1 MKFRVS
7 CLAAAVGAAV
17 SVMAQGVWAQETVG
31 QTVVVSATRVDMQD
45 QDAPYA
51 SEVHTREDIERSG
64 VSSLYEY
71 LAQQT
76 SLQVTPSYGNRYT
89 PQISMRGYGNANGHQ
104 NVVISVDG
112 RRLNNI
118 DMAPQLIGS
127 ISLVDVERIEITKGS
142 GSVLYGDGATAG
154 TIQIYTK
161 AREGVS
167 LDAYAG
173 NYGARGAV
181 ASAGIVRDRFDLSA
195 TLDHSRFGGF
205 SDKDPSGH
213 RDQSEA
219 NTWRFAAGGKP
230 VDALRLDFEAG
241 ASRIDTR
248 YPSSLSLTQFQT
260 DPGMNKGGDYTRQT
274 LDTDH
279 WSVGADYA
287 LNPEWRLS
295 ARHHDEDKT
304 SEYPV
309 WASKYRYSY
318 MADELALQ
326 FSRGGLA
333 LNAGMQRFDGERSE
347 SDSVTKKENLGW
359 YVQGQYA
366 LEALTLSGGIR
377 RERVEYAYKPDAGNA
392 LEADERL
399 TSWEVGANY
408 RIDPA
413 LSIFATYSDAFL
425 TPDIDRFFNSE
436 YDPLTYDFIG
446 KRFNGFIEPAEARTV
461 TVGLNHLTDRN
472 RLKLSVFHSRLKNE
486 IFYYKISDWE
496 GKNTNIDKSHKYGVE
511 VQDSLQITP
520 NVTGLVNYAW
530 TRAIIDREADG
541 GGAYDG
547 KELPG
552 VSRHSLVAG
561 LNIRVTESGSLNLSH
576 TWRSKAWAA
585 DDFDN
590 DNMQKQRAY
599 QSTDVA
605 YRHRLTKDA
614 EVYAGVSNL
623 FDRENGLWV
632 RDDAIYP
639 IDFERTWK
647 VGARVTF

>member
-7 CLAAAVGAAV
+7 CLAAAVCAAFA
-17 SVMAQGVWAQETVG
+17 VMAQGAWAQETVG
-31 QTVVVSATRVDMQD
+31 QVVVVSATRVDMQD

-51 SEVHTREDIERSG
+51 SEVHTREAIERSG
-64 VSSLYEY
+64 VGSLYEY

-76 SLQVTPSYGNRYT
+76 SLQVTPSFGNRYT

-127 ISLVDVERIEITKGS
+127 ISLADIERIEITKGS
-142 GSVLYGDGATAG
+142 GAVLYGDGATAG

-161 AREGVS
+161 ARDGAS

-173 NYGARGAV
+173 NYGARGGV
-181 ASAGIVRDRFDLSA
+181 ASAGLVRERFDLSA

-219 NTWRFAAGGKP
+219 NTWRVAAGGKP
-230 VDALRLDFEAG
+230 VDALRMDFEAG

-248 YPSSLSLTQFQT
+248 YPSSLSLAQFQA
-260 DPGMNKGGDYTRQT
+260 DPGMNKGRDYTRQK

-304 SEYPV
+304 SKYPV
-309 WASKYRYSY
+309 SGWTSDYRYLS
-318 MADELALQ
+318 DELALQ

-333 LNAGMQRFDGERSE
+333 VNAGVQRFDGERSQ
-347 SDSVTKKENLGW
+347 SDSVTTKENLGW
-359 YVQGQYA
+359 HVQGQYA
-366 LEALTLSGGIR
+366 FEALTLSGGVR
-377 RERVEYAYKPDAGNA
+377 RERVEYAYKPVAGNA
-392 LEADERL
+392 LDADERL

-408 RIDPA
+408 RLDPA
-413 LSIFATYSDAFL
+413 LSVFATYSDAFL
-425 TPDIDRFFNSE
+425 MPDIDRFFST
-436 YDPLTYDFIG
+436 DWATYEVI
-446 KRFNGFIEPAEARTV
+446 FNGFIEPAEARTV
-461 TVGLNHLTDRN
+461 TVGVNHLTDRN
-472 RLKLSVFHSRLKNE
+472 RLKLSVFHARLKNE
-486 IFYYKISDWE
+486 IYLEPISYM
-496 GKNTNIDKSHKYGVE
+496 NTNIDKSHKYGVE

-561 LNIRVTESGSLNLSH
+561 LNIRVTDRGNLNLSH
-576 TWRSKAWAA
+576 TWRSEAWAA

-590 DNMQKQRAY
+590 DNLQKQRAY

-605 YRHRLTKDA
+605 YRHRVTKDVEA
-614 EVYAGVSNL
+614 YAAVSNL

-647 VGARVTF
+647 VGARLTF

>member
-127 ISLVDVERIEITKGS
+127 ISLADVERIEITKGS

-161 AREGVS
+161 ARDGAS

-260 DPGMNKGGDYTRQT
+260 DPGMNKGRNYTRQK

-279 WSVGADYA
+279 WSLGADYA

-295 ARHHDEDKT
+295 AQHHDEDKM
-304 SEYPV
+304 SKYPV
-309 WASKYRYSY
+309 SGWTSDYRYLS
-318 MADELALQ
+318 DEIALQ

-333 LNAGMQRFDGERSE
+333 LNAGVHRFDGERSQ
-347 SDSVTKKENLGW
+347 SDSVTTKENLGW

-366 LEALTLSGGIR
+366 LDALTLSGGVR
-377 RERVEYAYKPDAGNA
+377 RERVEYAYKPDAGKS
-392 LEADERL
+392 LDADDSL

-413 LSIFATYSDAFL
+413 LSVFATYSDAFL
-425 TPDIDRFFNSE
+425 TPDIDRFFST
-436 YDPLTYDFIG
+436 DWDTYEVI
-446 KRFNGFIEPAEARTV
+446 FNGFIEPAQARTV

-472 RLKLSVFHSRLKNE
+472 RLKLSVFHARLENE
-486 IFYYKISDWE
+486 IYLEPISYM
-496 GKNTNIDKSHKYGVE
+496 NTNIDKSHKYGVE

-561 LNIRVTESGSLNLSH
+561 FNVRVTDRGNLNLSH

-590 DNMQKQRAY
+590 NNAQKQRAY

-605 YRHRLTKDA
+605 YRHRVTEDA
-614 EVYAGVSNL
+614 EFYAAVSNL

-647 VGARVTF
+647 VGARLTF

>member
-1 MKFRVS
+1 MKSRVS
-7 CLAAAVGAAV
+7 CLAAAAGAALAV
-17 SVMAQGVWAQETVG
+17 IAQVAWAQETVG
-31 QTVVVSATRVDMQD
+31 QAVVVSATRVDMPD

-64 VSSLYEY
+64 ASSLYEY

-118 DMAPQLIGS
+118 DMVPQLIGAV
-127 ISLVDVERIEITKGS
+127 SLADIERIEITKGS

-154 TIQIYTK
+154 TIQIYTR
-161 AREGVS
+161 ARDGAS

-173 NYGARGAV
+173 NYGARGGV
-181 ASAGIVRDRFDLSA
+181 ASAGLVRERFDLSA

-205 SDKDPSGH
+205 SERDPSAH

-219 NTWRFAAGGKP
+219 NTWRVTAGGKP

-248 YPSSLSLTQFQT
+248 YPNSLTLARFQA
-260 DPGMNKGGDYTRQT
+260 DPAINTGRNYTREK
-274 LDTDH
+274 LDSDH
-279 WSVGADYA
+279 WSLGADYA
-287 LNPEWRLS
+287 LSPDWRLT

-304 SEYPV
+304 SKYPV
-309 WASKYRYSY
+309 SGWTSDYRYVS
-318 MADELALQ
+318 DDIALQ

-333 LNAGMQRFDGERSE
+333 LNVGVQRFDGERSE
-347 SDSVTKKENLGW
+347 SDSVTTKDNLGL

-366 LEALTLSGGIR
+366 LDALTLSGGVR
-377 RERVEYAYKPDAGNA
+377 RERVEYAYKPEAGAA
-392 LEADERL
+392 LGADERL

-413 LSIFATYSDAFL
+413 LSVFATYSDAFL
-425 TPDIDRFFNSE
+425 MPDIDRFFSTD
-436 YDPLTYDFIG
+436 YDPITYEVIG
-446 KRFNGFIEPAEARTV
+446 KRFNGFIEPTDARTI

-472 RLKLSVFHSRLKNE
+472 RLKLSVFHAWLENE
-486 IFYYKISDWE
+486 IYLEPISYM
-496 GKNTNIDKSHKYGVE
+496 NTNIDKSHKYGVE

-541 GGAYDG
+541 GGAYEG

-561 LNIRVTESGSLNLSH
+561 LNIRLTDRGNLNLSH
-576 TWRSKAWAA
+576 TWRSEAWAA

-590 DNMQKQRAY
+590 NNAQKQRAY

-605 YRHRLTKDA
+605 YRHQLTKDVQLYVA
-614 EVYAGVSNL
+614 VNNL
-623 FDRENGLWV
+623 LDRENGLWV

>member
-127 ISLVDVERIEITKGS
+127 ISVADVERIEITKGS

-230 VDALRLDFEAG
+230 IDALRLDFEAG

-260 DPGMNKGGDYTRQT
+260 DPGMNKGRNYTRQK

-279 WSVGADYA
+279 WSLGADYA

-295 ARHHDEDKT
+295 AQHHDEDKM
-304 SEYPV
+304 SKYPV
-309 WASKYRYSY
+309 SGWTSDYRYLS
-318 MADELALQ
+318 DEIALQ

-333 LNAGMQRFDGERSE
+333 LNAGVHRFDGERSQ
-347 SDSVTKKENLGW
+347 SDSVTTKENLGW

-366 LEALTLSGGIR
+366 LDALTLSGGVR
-377 RERVEYAYKPDAGNA
+377 RERVEYAYKPDAGKS
-392 LEADERL
+392 LDADDSL

-413 LSIFATYSDAFL
+413 LSVFATYSDAFL
-425 TPDIDRFFNSE
+425 TPDIDRFFST
-436 YDPLTYDFIG
+436 DWDTYEVI
-446 KRFNGFIEPAEARTV
+446 FNGFIEPAQARTV

-472 RLKLSVFHSRLKNE
+472 RLKLSVFHARLENE
-486 IFYYKISDWE
+486 IYLEPISYM
-496 GKNTNIDKSHKYGVE
+496 NTNIDKSHKYGVE

-561 LNIRVTESGSLNLSH
+561 FNVRVTDKGNLNLSH

-605 YRHRLTKDA
+605 YRHRLTKEA
-614 EVYAGVSNL
+614 EVYAAVTNF

>member
-127 ISLVDVERIEITKGS
+127 ISVADVERIEITKGS

-260 DPGMNKGGDYTRQT
+260 DPGMNKGRDHTRQK

-295 ARHHDEDKT
+295 AQHHDEDKM
-304 SEYPV
+304 SKYPV
-309 WASKYRYSY
+309 SGWTSDYRYLS
-318 MADELALQ
+318 DEIALQ

-333 LNAGMQRFDGERSE
+333 LNAGVHRFDGERSQ
-347 SDSVTKKENLGW
+347 SDSVTTKENLGW

-366 LEALTLSGGIR
+366 LDALTLSGGVR
-377 RERVEYAYKPDAGNA
+377 RERVEYAYKPDAGKS
-392 LEADERL
+392 LDADDSL

-413 LSIFATYSDAFL
+413 LSVFATYSDAFL
-425 TPDIDRFFNSE
+425 TPDIDRFFST
-436 YDPLTYDFIG
+436 DWDTYEVI
-446 KRFNGFIEPAEARTV
+446 FNGFIEPAQARTV

-472 RLKLSVFHSRLKNE
+472 RLKLSVFHARLENE
-486 IFYYKISDWE
+486 IYLEPISYM
-496 GKNTNIDKSHKYGVE
+496 NTNIDKSHKYGVE

-561 LNIRVTESGSLNLSH
+561 FNVRVTDKGNLNLSH

-605 YRHRLTKDA
+605 YRHRLTKEA
-614 EVYAGVSNL
+614 EVYAAVTNF

>member
-127 ISLVDVERIEITKGS
+127 ISLADVERIEITKGS

-260 DPGMNKGGDYTRQT
+260 DPGMNKGRDYTRQK

-295 ARHHDEDKT
+295 AQHHDEDKM
-304 SEYPV
+304 SKYPV
-309 WASKYRYSY
+309 SGWTSDYRYLS
-318 MADELALQ
+318 DEIALQ

-333 LNAGMQRFDGERSE
+333 LNAGVHRFDGERSQ
-347 SDSVTKKENLGW
+347 SDSVTTKENLGW

-366 LEALTLSGGIR
+366 LDALTLSGGVR
-377 RERVEYAYKPDAGNA
+377 RERVEYAYKPDAGKS
-392 LEADERL
+392 LDADDSL

-413 LSIFATYSDAFL
+413 LSVFATYSDAFL
-425 TPDIDRFFNSE
+425 TPDIDRFFST
-436 YDPLTYDFIG
+436 DWDTYEVI
-446 KRFNGFIEPAEARTV
+446 FNGFIEPAQARTV

-472 RLKLSVFHSRLKNE
+472 RLKLSVFHARLENE
-486 IFYYKISDWE
+486 IYLEPISYM
-496 GKNTNIDKSHKYGVE
+496 NTNIDKSHKYGVE

-561 LNIRVTESGSLNLSH
+561 FNVRVTDKGNLNLSH

-605 YRHRLTKDA
+605 YRHRLTKEA
-614 EVYAGVSNL
+614 EVYAAVTNF

>member
-1 MKFRVS
+1 MKVRVS

-127 ISLVDVERIEITKGS
+127 ISLADVERIEITKGS

-161 AREGVS
+161 ARDGAS

-230 VDALRLDFEAG
+230 VDAMRLDFEAG

-260 DPGMNKGGDYTRQT
+260 DPGMNKGRNYTRQK

-279 WSVGADYA
+279 WSLGADYA

-295 ARHHDEDKT
+295 AQHHDEDKM
-304 SEYPV
+304 SKYPV
-309 WASKYRYSY
+309 SGWTSDYRYLS
-318 MADELALQ
+318 DEIALQ

-333 LNAGMQRFDGERSE
+333 LNAGVHRFDGERSQ
-347 SDSVTKKENLGW
+347 SDSVTTKENLGW

-366 LEALTLSGGIR
+366 LDALTLSGGVR
-377 RERVEYAYKPDAGNA
+377 RERVEYAYKPDAGKS
-392 LEADERL
+392 LDADDSL

-413 LSIFATYSDAFL
+413 LSVFATYSDAFL
-425 TPDIDRFFNSE
+425 TPDIDRFFST
-436 YDPLTYDFIG
+436 DWDTYEVI
-446 KRFNGFIEPAEARTV
+446 FNGFIEPAQARTV

-472 RLKLSVFHSRLKNE
+472 RLKLSVFHARLENE
-486 IFYYKISDWE
+486 IYLEPISYM
-496 GKNTNIDKSHKYGVE
+496 NTNIDKSHKYGVE

-561 LNIRVTESGSLNLSH
+561 FNVRVTDRGNLNLSH

-590 DNMQKQRAY
+590 NNAQKQRAY

-605 YRHRLTKDA
+605 YRHRVAKDV
-614 EVYAGVSNL
+614 ELYAAVSNL

-647 VGARVTF
+647 VGARLTF

>member
-1 MKFRVS
+1 MKFRNS
-7 CLAAAVGAAV
+7 CLAAAVGAV
-17 SVMAQGVWAQETVG
+17 FSVAAQGAWAQETVG
-31 QTVVVSATRVDMQD
+31 QAVIVSATRIDMQD

-51 SEVHTREDIERSG
+51 SEVHTRADIERSG
-64 VSSLYEY
+64 ARSLYDY

-76 SLQVTPSYGNRYT
+76 SLQVSPNYGSRYT
-89 PQISMRGYGNANGHQ
+89 PEISMRGYGSTNGHQ

-127 ISLVDVERIEITKGS
+127 ISLADIDRIEITKGS

-173 NYGARGAV
+173 NYGTRGSV
-181 ASAGIVRDRFDLSA
+181 VSAGVVRERFDLSA
-195 TLDHSRFGGF
+195 TVDHSRFGGF
-205 SDKDPSGH
+205 SDKDPSAH

-219 NTWRFAAGGKP
+219 NTWRLAAGAKP

-241 ASRIDTR
+241 GSRIDTR
-248 YPSSLSLTQFQT
+248 YPSSLSLAQFQA
-260 DPGMNKGGDYTRQT
+260 DPGMNKGRNYTRQK
-274 LDTDH
+274 LDSDH
-279 WSVGADYA
+279 WSLGAEYA

-295 ARHHDEDKT
+295 ATHHDEDKT
-304 SEYPV
+304 SKYPV
-309 WASKYRYSY
+309 SGWTSDYRYLS
-318 MADELALQ
+318 DEIALQ
-326 FSRGGLA
+326 FSRGRVTV
-333 LNAGMQRFDGERSE
+333 NAGVQRFDGERSQ
-347 SDSVTKKENLGW
+347 SDSVTTKENLGW
-359 YVQGQYA
+359 YVQGHYA
-366 LEALTLSGGIR
+366 LEALTLSGGVR
-377 RERVEYAYKPDAGNA
+377 RERVEYAYKPDAGKSLNA
-392 LEADERL
+392 DDSL

-413 LSIFATYSDAFL
+413 LSVFATYSDAFL
-425 TPDIDRFFNSE
+425 TPDIDRFFSTDRN
-436 YDPLTYDFIG
+436 TYEVI
-446 KRFNGFIEPAEARTV
+446 FNGFIEPAQARTV

-472 RLKLSVFHSRLKNE
+472 RLKLSVFHARLENE
-486 IFYYKISDWE
+486 IYLEPISYM
-496 GKNTNIDKSHKYGVE
+496 NTNIDKSHKYGVE
-511 VQDSLQITP
+511 VQDSLQITS

-552 VSRHSLVAG
+552 VSRHSVVAG
-561 LNIRVTESGSLNLSH
+561 LNVRVTERGNLSLSH
-576 TWRSKAWAA
+576 TWRSTAWAA

-590 DNMQKQRAY
+590 NNAQKQRAY

-605 YRHRLTKDA
+605 YRHRVAKDV
-614 EVYAGVSNL
+614 ELYAAVSNL

-647 VGARVTF
+647 VGARLTF

>member
-127 ISLVDVERIEITKGS
+127 ISVADVERIEITKGS

-161 AREGVS
+161 ARDGAS

-248 YPSSLSLTQFQT
+248 YPSSLSLTQFRT
-260 DPGMNKGGDYTRQT
+260 DPGMNKGGNYTRQT

-295 ARHHDEDKT
+295 AQHHDEDKM
-304 SEYPV
+304 SKYPV
-309 WASKYRYSY
+309 SGWTSDYRYLS
-318 MADELALQ
+318 DEIALQ

-333 LNAGMQRFDGERSE
+333 LNAGVHRFDGERSQ
-347 SDSVTKKENLGW
+347 SDSVTTKENLGW

-366 LEALTLSGGIR
+366 LDALTLSGGVR
-377 RERVEYAYKPDAGNA
+377 RERVEYAYKPDAGKS
-392 LEADERL
+392 LDADDSL

-413 LSIFATYSDAFL
+413 LSVFATYSDAFL
-425 TPDIDRFFNSE
+425 TPDIDRFFST
-436 YDPLTYDFIG
+436 DWDTYEVI
-446 KRFNGFIEPAEARTV
+446 FNGFIEPAQARTV

-472 RLKLSVFHSRLKNE
+472 RLKLSVFHSRLENE
-486 IFYYKISDWE
+486 IFYYKISAWE

-561 LNIRVTESGSLNLSH
+561 FNVRVTDKGNLNLSH

-605 YRHRLTKDA
+605 YRHRVTKDA
-614 EVYAGVSNL
+614 ELYAAVSNL

-647 VGARVTF
+647 VGARLTF

>member
-118 DMAPQLIGS
+118 DMASQLIGS

-260 DPGMNKGGDYTRQT
+260 DPGMNKGRDYTRQK

-295 ARHHDEDKT
+295 AQHHDEDKM
-304 SEYPV
+304 SKYPV
-309 WASKYRYSY
+309 SGWTSDYRYLS
-318 MADELALQ
+318 DEIALQ

-333 LNAGMQRFDGERSE
+333 LNAGVHRFDGERSQ
-347 SDSVTKKENLGW
+347 SDSVTTKENLGW

-366 LEALTLSGGIR
+366 LDALTLSGGVR
-377 RERVEYAYKPDAGNA
+377 RERVEYAYKPDAGKS
-392 LEADERL
+392 LDADDSL

-413 LSIFATYSDAFL
+413 LSVFATYSDAFL
-425 TPDIDRFFNSE
+425 TPDIDRFFST
-436 YDPLTYDFIG
+436 DWDTYEVI
-446 KRFNGFIEPAEARTV
+446 FNGFIEPAQARTV

-472 RLKLSVFHSRLKNE
+472 RLKLSVFHARLENE
-486 IFYYKISDWE
+486 IYLEPISYM
-496 GKNTNIDKSHKYGVE
+496 NTNIDKSHKYGVE

-561 LNIRVTESGSLNLSH
+561 FNVRVTDKGNLNLSH

-585 DDFDN
+585 EDFDN

-605 YRHRLTKDA
+605 YRHRLTKEA
-614 EVYAGVSNL
+614 EVYAAVTNF

>member
-1 MKFRVS
+1 MKCRLS
-7 CLAAAVGAAV
+7 CLAAAVGAAI
-17 SVMAQGVWAQETVG
+17 SVIAQGAWAQETVG
-31 QTVVVSATRVDMQD
+31 QAVVVSATRIDMQD

-51 SEVHTREDIERSG
+51 SEVHSREDIERSG
-64 VSSLYEY
+64 SRSLYDY

-89 PQISMRGYGNANGHQ
+89 PKISMRGYGNENGHQ

-127 ISLVDVERIEITKGS
+127 ISLADVERIEITKGS

-161 AREGVS
+161 ARDGVS
-167 LDAYAG
+167 VDAYAG
-173 NYGARGAV
+173 NYGARGAI
-181 ASAGIVRDRFDLSA
+181 ASAGVVRDRFDLSA

-248 YPSSLSLTQFQT
+248 YPSSLSLDQFRT
-260 DPGMNKGGDYTRQT
+260 DPGMNNGDDYDRQK

-279 WSVGADYA
+279 WSLGAGYA
-287 LNPEWRLS
+287 LSPEWRLS

-304 SEYPV
+304 SKYLS
-309 WASKYRYSY
+309 WGSAFDYRYLS
-318 MADELALQ
+318 DELALQ

-333 LNAGMQRFDGERSE
+333 VNAGVQRFDGERSQ
-347 SDSVTKKENLGW
+347 SDSVTTKENLGW

-366 LEALTLSGGIR
+366 LDALTLSGGVR
-377 RERVEYAYKPDAGNA
+377 RERVEYAYRPDAGNT

-408 RIDPA
+408 RLDPA
-413 LSIFATYSDAFL
+413 LSVFATYSDAFL
-425 TPDIDRFFNSE
+425 APDIDRFFKW
-436 YDPLTYDFIG
+436 G
-446 KRFNGFIEPAEARTV
+446 GAFNTFIEPAEARTL

-472 RLKLSVFHSRLKNE
+472 RLKVSVFHARLENE
-486 IFYYKISDWE
+486 IYLEPISYT
-496 GKNTNIDKSHKYGVE
+496 NTNIDKSHKYGVE
-511 VQDSLQITP
+511 VQDSLQITS

-547 KELPG
+547 KDLPG

-561 LNIRVTESGSLNLSH
+561 LNFRVAENGALNLSH
-576 TWRSKAWAA
+576 TWRSKAYA
-585 DDFDN
+585 DADFDN
-590 DNMQKQRAY
+590 MNAQKQRAY
-599 QSTDVA
+599 QSTELA
-605 YRHRLTKDA
+605 YRHQLTKAA
-614 EVYAGVSNL
+614 EVYGAVSNL
-623 FDRENGLWV
+623 FDRENGLFLESWGGNYV
-632 RDDAIYP
+632 YP

-647 VGARVTF
+647 VGARLTF

>member
-127 ISLVDVERIEITKGS
+127 ISLAHVERIEITKGS

-260 DPGMNKGGDYTRQT
+260 DPGMNKGRDYTRRK

-295 ARHHDEDKT
+295 AQHHDEDKM
-304 SEYPV
+304 SKYPV
-309 WASKYRYSY
+309 SGWTSDYRYLS
-318 MADELALQ
+318 DEIALQ

-333 LNAGMQRFDGERSE
+333 LNAGVHRFDGERSQ
-347 SDSVTKKENLGW
+347 SDSVTTKENLGW

-366 LEALTLSGGIR
+366 LDALTLSGGVR
-377 RERVEYAYKPDAGNA
+377 RERVEYAYKPDAGKS
-392 LEADERL
+392 LDADDSL

-413 LSIFATYSDAFL
+413 LSVFATYSDAFL
-425 TPDIDRFFNSE
+425 TPDIDRFFST
-436 YDPLTYDFIG
+436 DWFSGVTS
-446 KRFNGFIEPAEARTV
+446 FNGFIEPAEARTV

-472 RLKLSVFHSRLKNE
+472 RLKLSVFHARLENE
-486 IFYYKISDWE
+486 IYLEPISYM
-496 GKNTNIDKSHKYGVE
+496 NTNIDKSHKYGVE

-561 LNIRVTESGSLNLSH
+561 FNVRVTDKGNLNLSH

-605 YRHRLTKDA
+605 YRRRLTKEA
-614 EVYAGVSNL
+614 EVYAAVTNL

>member
-127 ISLVDVERIEITKGS
+127 ISVADVERIEITKGS

-260 DPGMNKGGDYTRQT
+260 DPGMNKGRDYTRQK

-295 ARHHDEDKT
+295 AQHHDEDKM
-304 SEYPV
+304 SKYPV
-309 WASKYRYSY
+309 SGWTSDYRYLS
-318 MADELALQ
+318 DEIALQ

-333 LNAGMQRFDGERSE
+333 LNAGVHRFDGERSQ
-347 SDSVTKKENLGW
+347 SDSVTTKENLGW

-366 LEALTLSGGIR
+366 LDALTLSGGVR
-377 RERVEYAYKPDAGNA
+377 RERVEYAYKPDAGKS
-392 LEADERL
+392 LDADDSL

-413 LSIFATYSDAFL
+413 LSVFAT
-425 TPDIDRFFNSE
+425 
-436 YDPLTYDFIG
+436 
-446 KRFNGFIEPAEARTV
+446 
-461 TVGLNHLTDRN
+461 
-472 RLKLSVFHSRLKNE
+472 
-486 IFYYKISDWE
+486 
-496 GKNTNIDKSHKYGVE
+496 
-511 VQDSLQITP
+511 
-520 NVTGLVNYAW
+520 
-530 TRAIIDREADG
+530 
-541 GGAYDG
+541 
-547 KELPG
+547 
-552 VSRHSLVAG
+552 
-561 LNIRVTESGSLNLSH
+561 
-576 TWRSKAWAA
+576 
-585 DDFDN
+585 
-590 DNMQKQRAY
+590 
-599 QSTDVA
+599 
-605 YRHRLTKDA
+605 
-614 EVYAGVSNL
+614 
-623 FDRENGLWV
+623 
-632 RDDAIYP
+632 
-639 IDFERTWK
+639 
-647 VGARVTF
+647 

>member
-1 MKFRVS
+1 M
-7 CLAAAVGAAV
+7 
-17 SVMAQGVWAQETVG
+17 
-31 QTVVVSATRVDMQD
+31 
-45 QDAPYA
+45 
-51 SEVHTREDIERSG
+51 
-64 VSSLYEY
+64 
-71 LAQQT
+71 
-76 SLQVTPSYGNRYT
+76 TPSYGNRYT

-127 ISLVDVERIEITKGS
+127 ISVADVERIEITKGS

-260 DPGMNKGGDYTRQT
+260 DPGMNKGRDYTRQK

-295 ARHHDEDKT
+295 AQHHDEDKM
-304 SEYPV
+304 SKYPV
-309 WASKYRYSY
+309 SGWTSDYRYLS
-318 MADELALQ
+318 DEIALQ

-333 LNAGMQRFDGERSE
+333 LNAGVHRFDGERSQ
-347 SDSVTKKENLGW
+347 SDSVTTKENLGW

-366 LEALTLSGGIR
+366 LDALTLSGGVR
-377 RERVEYAYKPDAGNA
+377 RERVEYAYKPDAGKS
-392 LEADERL
+392 LDADDSL

-413 LSIFATYSDAFL
+413 LSVFATYSDAFL
-425 TPDIDRFFNSE
+425 TPDIDRFFST
-436 YDPLTYDFIG
+436 DWDTYEVI
-446 KRFNGFIEPAEARTV
+446 FNGFIEPAQARTV

-472 RLKLSVFHSRLKNE
+472 RLKLSVFHARLENE
-486 IFYYKISDWE
+486 IYLEPISYM
-496 GKNTNIDKSHKYGVE
+496 NTNIDKSHKYGVE

-561 LNIRVTESGSLNLSH
+561 FNVRVTDKGNLNLSH

-605 YRHRLTKDA
+605 YRHRLTKEA
-614 EVYAGVSNL
+614 EVYAAVTNF

>member
-118 DMAPQLIGS
+118 DMASQLIGS

-161 AREGVS
+161 ARDGAS

-260 DPGMNKGGDYTRQT
+260 DPGMNKGRNYTRQK

-279 WSVGADYA
+279 WSLGADYA

-295 ARHHDEDKT
+295 AQHHDEDKM
-304 SEYPV
+304 SKYPV
-309 WASKYRYSY
+309 SGWTSDYRYLS
-318 MADELALQ
+318 DEIALQ

-333 LNAGMQRFDGERSE
+333 LNAGVHRFDGERSQ
-347 SDSVTKKENLGW
+347 SDSVTTKENLGW

-366 LEALTLSGGIR
+366 LDALTLSGGVR
-377 RERVEYAYKPDAGNA
+377 RERVEYAYKPDAGKS
-392 LEADERL
+392 LDADDSL

-413 LSIFATYSDAFL
+413 LSVFATYSDAFL
-425 TPDIDRFFNSE
+425 TPDIDRFFST
-436 YDPLTYDFIG
+436 DRDTYEVI
-446 KRFNGFIEPAEARTV
+446 FNGFIEPAQARTV
-461 TVGLNHLTDRN
+461 TVGN
-472 RLKLSVFHSRLKNE
+472 RSRRL
-486 IFYYKISDWE
+486 IS
-496 GKNTNIDKSHKYGVE
+496 TS
-511 VQDSLQITP
+511 S
-520 NVTGLVNYAW
+520 
-530 TRAIIDREADG
+530 
-541 GGAYDG
+541 
-547 KELPG
+547 
-552 VSRHSLVAG
+552 SS
-561 LNIRVTESGSLNLSH
+561 
-576 TWRSKAWAA
+576 
-585 DDFDN
+585 
-590 DNMQKQRAY
+590 
-599 QSTDVA
+599 
-605 YRHRLTKDA
+605 
-614 EVYAGVSNL
+614 
-623 FDRENGLWV
+623 
-632 RDDAIYP
+632 
-639 IDFERTWK
+639 
-647 VGARVTF
+647 

>member
-127 ISLVDVERIEITKGS
+127 ISVADVERIEITKGS

-260 DPGMNKGGDYTRQT
+260 DPGMNKGRDHTRQK

-295 ARHHDEDKT
+295 AQHHDEDKM
-304 SEYPV
+304 SKYPV
-309 WASKYRYSY
+309 SGWTSDYRYLS
-318 MADELALQ
+318 DEIALQ

-333 LNAGMQRFDGERSE
+333 LNAGVHRFDGERSQ
-347 SDSVTKKENLGW
+347 SDSVTTKENLGW

-366 LEALTLSGGIR
+366 LEALTLSGGVR
-377 RERVEYAYKPDAGNA
+377 RERVEYAYKPDAGKS
-392 LEADERL
+392 LDADDSL

-413 LSIFATYSDAFL
+413 LSVFATYSDAFL
-425 TPDIDRFFNSE
+425 TPDIDRFFST
-436 YDPLTYDFIG
+436 DWDTYEVI
-446 KRFNGFIEPAEARTV
+446 FNGFIEPAQARTV

-472 RLKLSVFHSRLKNE
+472 RLKLSVFHARLENE
-486 IFYYKISDWE
+486 IYLEPISYM
-496 GKNTNIDKSHKYGVE
+496 NTNIDKSHKYGVE

-561 LNIRVTESGSLNLSH
+561 FNVRVTDKGNLNLSH

-605 YRHRLTKDA
+605 YRHRLTKEA
-614 EVYAGVSNL
+614 EVYAAVTNF

>member
-1 MKFRVS
+1 MTCRNS
-7 CLAAAVGAAV
+7 CLAVAVSAAV
-17 SVMAQGVWAQETVG
+17 SVIAQGVWAQDSVG
-31 QTVVVSATRVDMQD
+31 QTVLVSATRIDMQD

-51 SEVHTREDIERSG
+51 SEVHTRGDIERSG
-64 VSSLYEY
+64 ARSLYDY

-76 SLQVTPSYGNRYT
+76 SLQVSPSYGNRYT

-127 ISLVDVERIEITKGS
+127 VSLADIDRIEITKGS

-173 NYGARGAV
+173 NYGARGGV
-181 ASAGIVRDRFDLSA
+181 ASAGLVRERFDLSA
-195 TLDHSRFGGF
+195 TLDHSRSGGF

-248 YPSSLSLTQFQT
+248 YPSSLSLAQFRI
-260 DPGMNKGGDYTRQT
+260 DPGMNKGGAYTRQT

-287 LNPEWRLS
+287 LSPEWRLS

-318 MADELALQ
+318 IADELALQ
-326 FSRGGLA
+326 FSRRGLA
-333 LNAGMQRFDGERSE
+333 LNAGVQRFDGERSE

-486 IFYYKISDWE
+486 IFYYKISAWE

-561 LNIRVTESGSLNLSH
+561 LNVRVTDKGNLNLSH

-590 DNMQKQRAY
+590 DNAQKQRAY

-605 YRHRLTKDA
+605 YRHRVTKGA
-614 EVYAGVSNL
+614 ELYAAVSNL

-639 IDFERTWK
+639 IDFERTLK
-647 VGARVTF
+647 VGARLTF